1 MKTLVVRVSGG
12 LGNQMFEYALGLAV
26 SQRTGR
32 VLRLDLTDFL
42 VFRSGRTY
50 QLDQFCG
57 PRATRRWGTVQTGL
71 FLAAWIIGKRISM
84 GLATAL
90 FRILNV
96 CVIQTDQLFHVDPGF
111 MNALLAGTNATLCI
125 AGCYG
130 VLPYLAD
137 ATDAIREAFTLTS
150 ELSGPNKTYYE
161 RFSNTASSVS
171 IHIRRT
177 DYLSANNGAPVLDF
191 TYYARAIHTIR
202 QRVEDPL
209 WVIFSDD
216 IPWCRNAFADL
227 SNVVYVEGN
236 ADAPWCDMHLI
247 SACRHHIIANSTFSW
262 WGAFLSRAPSGIT
275 VYPQTWFRGQPT
287 TADMVNP
294 TWMPVASSE

>member
-1 MKTLVVRVSGG
+1 MKSVVVRVSGG

-26 SQRTGR
+26 SHRTGR
-32 VLRLDLTDFL
+32 ALRLDLTDFL
-42 VFRSGRTY
+42 VFRGGRTY
-50 QLDQFCG
+50 QLDQFRG
-57 PRATRRWGTVQTGL
+57 PHATKRWGAVQTWL
-71 FLAAWIIGKRISM
+71 FLTAWIMKKRISM
-84 GLATAL
+84 VMATAL
-90 FRILNV
+90 FRVLNV
-96 CVIQTDQLFHVDPGF
+96 RVAQTDQLFHVDPGF
-111 MNALLAGTNATLCI
+111 MNALLSDTHATLCI

-150 ELSGPNKTYYE
+150 EMSGLNKTYYE

-171 IHIRRT
+171 IHVRRT
-177 DYLSANNGAPVLDF
+177 DYLSASNGAPVLDPS
-191 TYYARAIHTIR
+191 YYERAIHTIR

-216 IPWCRNAFADL
+216 MPWCKEAFARL

-236 ADAPWCDMHLI
+236 ADAPWFDIHLI
-247 SACRHHIIANSTFSW
+247 AACRHHIIANSTFSW
-262 WGAFLSRAPSGIT
+262 WGAFLSRDLSGMT
-275 VYPQTWFRGQPT
+275 VYPHTWFRGQPT
-287 TADMVNP
+287 TADMVMP